1 MLEKRRE
8 EKLAKKKY
16 FKKSAVFENED
27 RWKSL
32 QRDMEGK
39 NKLGPGQYKLEQTE
53 IKKKKK
59 KKKKGNNIE
68 GDDLIIPKLESV
80 LEMIREDPILNPE

>member
-16 FKKSAVFENED
+16 QKQSAVFQSED

-32 QRDMEGK
+32 QRDINRK
-39 NKLGPGQYKLEQTE
+39 NKLGPGQYKIQESE
-53 IKKKKK
+53 KKKKK
-59 KKKKGNNIE
+59 KKAKKIY
-68 GDDLIIPKLESV
+68 GDDLILPKL
-80 LEMIREDPILNPE
+80 